1 VICRCRGRSDFT
13 APGPSRS
20 PENPAGL
27 MRAISVTAVG
37 EYFFIEE
44 SPAVFLFLNK
54 NATGVGVVRAQ
65 KRIFTGESTWG

>member
-1 VICRCRGRSDFT
+1 
-13 APGPSRS
+13 
-20 PENPAGL
+20 